1 MTRNIGSADKVVR
14 VVVGGVIVVAGIS
27 LKSWWGA
34 IGLIPI
40 VTALV
45 GWCPAYSLIGM
56 QTSGKPQA

>member
-1 MTRNIGSADKVVR
+1 MNRNIGSADKVVR
-14 VVVGGVIVVAGIS
+14 VAVGGVILGAGIY